1 MSPSAILLIYPVI
14 TVQNNFNK
22 IQYNHI
28 PIPSL
33 FAVPS
38 LTSYKISG
46 MRKFFFLLF
55 VLLCGLQIS
64 SWSQSKDE
72 LESQRKQIQQEI
84 EELRKSQS
92 TIKKNKK
99 ESLGQ
104 LARIRNLIKKRDAVI
119 ETINRQVRLINDD
132 IHTNNREIARLKN
145 ELDTLKA
152 QYAKTIEYAYKN
164 RSSYDMLNFIFSA
177 VSFNDA
183 IKRITYLKAYREYR
197 GKQVDNIHQ
206 TQLLLAQK
214 NQTLAENKNLK
225 TQTLAVQSQQMQ
237 KLEEEK
243 KQKDAVV
250 SKLKLKERELDK
262 QLTSKRKLEN
272 NIKNSIAAIIKREI
286 MEAEK
291 AERAKREAA
300 AKAAGGS
307 KPVAAASTSS
317 RAANKLENTPEVT
330 AVSVGF
336 ENNRRK
342 LPWPVSKGDITGP
355 FGRHKIEGTRL
366 FEDNIGVYIQTNI
379 GAPVKAVYEGTV
391 SSVHSFGAVSAVTIR
406 HGKYL
411 TTYYNLIGITV
422 NKDQEIKL
430 GQVLGKAAES
440 EDEDG
445 IGKVLFVV
453 TVVVGNNPKY
463 LNPEDWIKPR

>member
-1 MSPSAILLIYPVI
+1 
-14 TVQNNFNK
+14 
-22 IQYNHI
+22 
-28 PIPSL
+28 
-33 FAVPS
+33 
-38 LTSYKISG
+38 

-55 VLLCGLQIS
+55 VFLCGFQVMS
-64 SWSQSKDE
+64 SQAQSKDE

-84 EELRKSQS
+84 EDLRKSQS
-92 TIKKNKK
+92 AIQKNKK

-104 LARIRNLIKKRDAVI
+104 LARIRNLIKKRDAII
-119 ETINRQVRLINDD
+119 ETINRQVQLINDD
-132 IHTNNREIARLKN
+132 INTNNREIGRLKN
-145 ELDTLKA
+145 ELDTLKV
-152 QYAKTIEYAYKN
+152 QYARTIEYAYKN

-183 IKRITYLKAYREYR
+183 IKRVAYLKAYREYR
-197 GKQVDNIHQ
+197 GKQVDNIYQ

-214 NQTLAENKNLK
+214 NETLAANKTLK
-225 TQTLAVQSQQMQ
+225 TQTLAEQSQQMK

-250 SKLKLKERELDK
+250 SSLKLKERELDK

-272 NIKNSIAAIIKREI
+272 NIRNSIAAIIKREI
-286 MEAEK
+286 MEAER
-291 AERAKREAA
+291 AEKAKRDAA
-300 AKAAGGS
+300 AKAAGTTA
-307 KPVAAASTSS
+307 KAAAPAASTSS

-342 LPWPVSKGDITGP
+342 LPWPVAKGDITGP

-391 SSVHSFGAVSAVTIR
+391 SSVHSFGPVSAVTIR

-411 TTYYNLIGITV
+411 TTYYNLTGISV

-430 GQVLGKAAES
+430 GQVIGKAAES

-453 TVVVGNNPKY
+453 TVVVGNSPKY

>member
-1 MSPSAILLIYPVI
+1 
-14 TVQNNFNK
+14 
-22 IQYNHI
+22 
-28 PIPSL
+28 
-33 FAVPS
+33 
-38 LTSYKISG
+38 

-84 EELRKSQS
+84 EDLRKSQS
-92 TIKKNKK
+92 AIKKNKK
-99 ESLGQ
+99 ERLEQ

-119 ETINRQVRLINDD
+119 ETINRQVQLINDD

-152 QYAKTIEYAYKN
+152 QYARTIEYAYKN

-183 IKRITYLKAYREYR
+183 IKRVAYLKAYREYR
-197 GKQVDNIHQ
+197 GKQVDNIYQ
-206 TQLLLAQK
+206 TQTLLAQK
-214 NQTLAENKNLK
+214 NQTLAANKSLK
-225 TQTLAVQSQQMQ
+225 TQTLSEQSQQMK

-243 KQKDAVV
+243 KQKNAVV
-250 SKLKLKERELDK
+250 SKLKLKEKELDK

-272 NIKNSIAAIIKREI
+272 NIRSSIAAIIRREI

-291 AERAKREAA
+291 AEKAKRDAA
-300 AKAAGGS
+300 AKAAGTT
-307 KPVAAASTSS
+307 KAAAPIASTSS
-317 RAANKLENTPEVT
+317 RAASKLENTPEVT

-342 LPWPVSKGDITGP
+342 LPWPVAKGDITGP

-366 FEDNIGVYIQTNI
+366 YEDNIGVYIQTNI

-411 TTYYNLIGITV
+411 TTYYNLTGISV
-422 NKDQEIKL
+422 NKDQDIKL
-430 GQVLGKAAES
+430 GQVIGKAAES

>member
-1 MSPSAILLIYPVI
+1 
-14 TVQNNFNK
+14 
-22 IQYNHI
+22 
-28 PIPSL
+28 
-33 FAVPS
+33 
-38 LTSYKISG
+38 

-84 EELRKSQS
+84 EDLRKSQS
-92 TIKKNKK
+92 AIKKNKK

-119 ETINRQVRLINDD
+119 ETINRQVQLINDD

-152 QYAKTIEYAYKN
+152 QYARTIEYAYKN

-183 IKRITYLKAYREYR
+183 IKRVAYLKAYREYR
-197 GKQVDNIHQ
+197 GKQVDNIYQ
-206 TQLLLAQK
+206 TQTLLAQK
-214 NQTLAENKNLK
+214 NETLAANKSLK
-225 TQTLAVQSQQMQ
+225 TQTLSEQSQQMK

-250 SKLKLKERELDK
+250 SNLKLKEKELDK

-272 NIKNSIAAIIKREI
+272 NIRSSIAAIIRREI

-291 AERAKREAA
+291 AEKAKRDAA
-300 AKAAGGS
+300 AKAAGTT
-307 KPVAAASTSS
+307 KAAAPIASTSS
-317 RAANKLENTPEVT
+317 RAASKLENTPEVT

-342 LPWPVSKGDITGP
+342 LPWPVAKGDITGP

-366 FEDNIGVYIQTNI
+366 YEDNIGVYIQTNI

-411 TTYYNLIGITV
+411 TTYYNLTGISV
-422 NKDQEIKL
+422 NKDQDIKL
-430 GQVLGKAAES
+430 GQVIGKAAES

>member
-1 MSPSAILLIYPVI
+1 MYKFLFILIVL
-14 TVQNNFNK
+14 FCG
-22 IQYNHI
+22 IQVT
-28 PIPSL
+28 SL
-33 FAVPS
+33 HAQ
-38 LTSYKISG
+38 T
-46 MRKFFFLLF
+46 
-55 VLLCGLQIS
+55 
-64 SWSQSKDE
+64 KDE
-72 LESQRKQIQQEI
+72 LENQRKQIQREI
-84 EELRKSQS
+84 EDLRKSQS
-92 TIKKNKK
+92 DIKKNKQ

-104 LARIRNLIKKRDAVI
+104 LARIRSLIKKRDAII
-119 ETINRQVRLINDD
+119 ETINRQVQLINDD
-132 IHTNNREIARLKN
+132 ISTNNREIGRLKN

-152 QYAKTIEYAYKN
+152 QYARTIEYAYKN

-183 IKRITYLKAYREYR
+183 IKRIVYLKAYREYR

-206 TQLLLAQK
+206 TQSLLSQK
-214 NQTLAENKNLK
+214 NQTLAQNKTLK
-225 TQTLAVQSQQMQ
+225 TKTLEEQSQQMK

-250 SKLKLKERELDK
+250 SQLKLKERELDK
-262 QLTSKRKLEN
+262 QLVSKRKLEN
-272 NIKNSIAAIIKREI
+272 NIRNSIAAIIRREI

-291 AERAKREAA
+291 AEKAKKEAA
-300 AKAAGGS
+300 ARAAGAT
-307 KPVAAASTSS
+307 AATTTARTAATSS
-317 RAANKLENTPEVT
+317 RAASKLENTPEVT

-342 LPWPVSKGDITGP
+342 LPWPVAKGDITGQ

-366 FEDNIGVYIQTNI
+366 YEDNIGVYIQTNI
-379 GAPVKAVYEGTV
+379 GESVKAVYEGTV

-411 TTYYNLIGITV
+411 TTYYNLTGISV
-422 NKDQEIKL
+422 QKDQEIKL
-430 GQVLGKAAES
+430 GQVLGRAAES

-463 LNPEDWIKPR
+463 LDPEDWIKSR

>member
-1 MSPSAILLIYPVI
+1 
-14 TVQNNFNK
+14 
-22 IQYNHI
+22 
-28 PIPSL
+28 
-33 FAVPS
+33 
-38 LTSYKISG
+38 

-55 VLLCGLQIS
+55 VLLCGLQMS

-92 TIKKNKK
+92 AIQKNKK

-104 LARIRNLIKKRDAVI
+104 LARIRNLIKKRDAII
-119 ETINRQVRLINDD
+119 ETINRQVQLINDD
-132 IHTNNREIARLKN
+132 IHNNNREIARLKN

-152 QYAKTIEYAYKN
+152 QYARTIEYAYKN

-183 IKRITYLKAYREYR
+183 IKRVAYLKAYREYR
-197 GKQVDNIHQ
+197 GKQVDNIYQ

-214 NQTLAENKNLK
+214 NETLAANKTLK
-225 TQTLAVQSQQMQ
+225 TQTLAEQSEQMK
-237 KLEEEK
+237 KLEQEK

-250 SKLKLKERELDK
+250 SSLKLKERELDK

-272 NIKNSIAAIIKREI
+272 NIRNSIAAIIRREI

-291 AERAKREAA
+291 AEKAKREAA
-300 AKAAGGS
+300 AKAAGTTT
-307 KPVAAASTSS
+307 KAAAPVARTSS
-317 RAANKLENTPEVT
+317 RAASKLENTPEVT

-342 LPWPVSKGDITGP
+342 LPWPVAKGDITGP

-366 FEDNIGVYIQTNI
+366 YEDNIGVYIQTNI

-391 SSVHSFGAVSAVTIR
+391 SSVHSFGPVSAVTIR

-411 TTYYNLIGITV
+411 TTYYNLTGIGV
-422 NKDQEIKL
+422 AKDQEIKL
-430 GQVLGKAAES
+430 GQVIGKAAES

-453 TVVVGNNPKY
+453 TVVVGNSPKY

>member
-1 MSPSAILLIYPVI
+1 
-14 TVQNNFNK
+14 
-22 IQYNHI
+22 
-28 PIPSL
+28 
-33 FAVPS
+33 
-38 LTSYKISG
+38 

-84 EELRKSQS
+84 EELRKSQN
-92 TIKKNKK
+92 TIQKNKK

-119 ETINRQVRLINDD
+119 ETINRQVRMINDD
-132 IHTNNREIARLKN
+132 INKNNREIERLKN

-183 IKRITYLKAYREYR
+183 IKRIAYLKAYREYR
-197 GKQVDNIHQ
+197 GEQVDNIHQ
-206 TQLLLAQK
+206 TQLLLSQK
-214 NQTLAENKNLK
+214 NQALAENKNLK

-250 SKLKLKERELDK
+250 SRLKLREKELNK
-262 QLTSKRKLEN
+262 QLTSKRKLET

-291 AERAKREAA
+291 AERARREAA

-307 KPVAAASTSS
+307 KPVAAAASTSS

-342 LPWPVSKGDITGP
+342 LPWPVGRGDITGP

-366 FEDNIGVYIQTNI
+366 YEDNIGVYIQTNI

-411 TTYYNLIGITV
+411 TTYYNLTGITV
-422 NKDQEIKL
+422 NKDEEIKL

>member
-1 MSPSAILLIYPVI
+1 
-14 TVQNNFNK
+14 
-22 IQYNHI
+22 
-28 PIPSL
+28 
-33 FAVPS
+33 
-38 LTSYKISG
+38 

-84 EELRKSQS
+84 EDLRKSQS
-92 TIKKNKK
+92 AIQKNKK

-104 LARIRNLIKKRDAVI
+104 LARIRNLIKKRDAII
-119 ETINRQVRLINDD
+119 ETINRQVQLINDD
-132 IHTNNREIARLKN
+132 INNNNREISRLKN
-145 ELDTLKA
+145 ELDTLKV
-152 QYAKTIEYAYKN
+152 QYARTIEYAYKN

-183 IKRITYLKAYREYR
+183 IKRVAYLKAYREYR
-197 GKQVDNIHQ
+197 GKQVDNIYQ

-214 NQTLAENKNLK
+214 NQTLAANKTLK
-225 TQTLAVQSQQMQ
+225 TQTLSEQSEQMK
-237 KLEEEK
+237 KLEQEK

-250 SKLKLKERELDK
+250 SSLKLKEKELDK

-272 NIKNSIAAIIKREI
+272 NIRNSIAAIIKREI

-291 AERAKREAA
+291 AEKAKREAA
-300 AKAAGGS
+300 AKAAGTTA
-307 KPVAAASTSS
+307 KAAAPTAGTSS

-330 AVSVGF
+330 AVSMGF

-342 LPWPVSKGDITGP
+342 LPWPVAKGDITGP

-391 SSVHSFGAVSAVTIR
+391 SSVHSFGPVSAVTIR

-411 TTYYNLIGITV
+411 TTYYNLTGISV
-422 NKDQEIKL
+422 SKDQEVKL
-430 GQVLGKAAES
+430 GQAIGKAAES

-453 TVVVGNNPKY
+453 TVVVGNSPKY

>member
-1 MSPSAILLIYPVI
+1 
-14 TVQNNFNK
+14 
-22 IQYNHI
+22 
-28 PIPSL
+28 
-33 FAVPS
+33 
-38 LTSYKISG
+38 

-84 EELRKSQS
+84 EDLRKSQS
-92 TIKKNKK
+92 AIQKNKK

-104 LARIRNLIKKRDAVI
+104 LARIRNLIKKRDAII
-119 ETINRQVRLINDD
+119 ETINRQVQLINDD

-152 QYAKTIEYAYKN
+152 QYARTIEYAYKN

-183 IKRITYLKAYREYR
+183 IKRVAYLKAYREYR
-197 GKQVDNIHQ
+197 GKQVDNIYQ
-206 TQLLLAQK
+206 TQTLLAQK
-214 NQTLAENKNLK
+214 NETLAANKTLK
-225 TQTLAVQSQQMQ
+225 TQTLTEQSQQMK

-250 SKLKLKERELDK
+250 SNLKLKEKELDK

-272 NIKNSIAAIIKREI
+272 NIRSSIAAIIRREI

-291 AERAKREAA
+291 AEKAKRDAA
-300 AKAAGGS
+300 AKAAGTT
-307 KPVAAASTSS
+307 KAAAPTASTSS
-317 RAANKLENTPEVT
+317 RAASKLENTPEVT

-342 LPWPVSKGDITGP
+342 LPWPVAKGDITGP

-366 FEDNIGVYIQTNI
+366 YEDNIGVYIQTNI

-411 TTYYNLIGITV
+411 TTYYNLTGISV
-422 NKDQEIKL
+422 NKDQDIKL
-430 GQVLGKAAES
+430 GQVIGKAAES